1 MAKHLRMVASESAGR
16 SRRVAEAQAA
26 PDEFLRARAT

>member
-1 MAKHLRMVASESAGR
+1 MAKHLRLAAFKSAER